1 MQNHQ
6 STKYLVIKWTY
17 MEVEEFPF
25 TTLQTNGIMELLIL
39 PTQKNYFQ
47 IVNSYWSQHGGTLA
61 VVHFCSVLADI
72 FLQHLYPVIKN
83 NR

>member
-47 IVNSYWSQHGGTLA
+47 IVNSY
-61 VVHFCSVLADI
+61 
-72 FLQHLYPVIKN
+72 
-83 NR
+83 